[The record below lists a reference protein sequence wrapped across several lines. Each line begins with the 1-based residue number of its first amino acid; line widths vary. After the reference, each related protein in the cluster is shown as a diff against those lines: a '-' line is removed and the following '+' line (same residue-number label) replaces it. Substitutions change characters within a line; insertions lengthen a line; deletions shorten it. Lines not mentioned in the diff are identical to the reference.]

1 MARTFDGTND
11 QIAFG
16 SGAEIDALSAFTAVA
31 LVRITAAV
39 TSERQIL
46 TKMRS
51 PDYQGKMYIAAL
63 GGSGSDNKI
72 LAVVSRGP
80 GSDAVSIS
88 AADVLVVNQ
97 WQVIVTT
104 FDGTNAIKIYACALG
119 GALAEVSYSSQTA
132 GSGSIVDD
140 SSATLRVGARD
151 PLDATFFAG
160 GVAECSLWSRV
171 LSADELGA
179 LGRGFAP
186 AFFPRGRVFY
196 CPITGRYSTEPNW
209 AGTAHGTVTEA
220 SYLEH
225 PRVIYPTHVGPRLF
239 KATGSPPATAVP
251 VFVHQ
256 LRQQGIC

>member
-16 SGAEIDALSAFTAVA
+16 SGSEIDALSAFTAVA
-31 LVRITAAV
+31 LVRITGNV
-39 TSERQIL
+39 TTERQVV

-51 PDYQGKMYIAAL
+51 PDHQGKMYIAAL
-63 GGSGSDNKI
+63 GDGTTNNQI

-80 GSDAVSIS
+80 GTDATSIS
-88 AADVLVVNQ
+88 AANVLAVDT
-97 WQVIVTT
+97 WKVIVTT
-104 FDGTNAIKIYACALG
+104 FDGTNAVNIYSCSLG
-119 GALAEVSYSSQTA
+119 GVLTETSYVSQTA
-132 GSGSIVDD
+132 GSGALVDD
-140 SSATLRVGARD
+140 SSATLRVAARD

-160 GVAECSLWSRV
+160 GLAECAIWNRV
-171 LSADELGA
+171 LTADEMRA
-179 LGRGFAP
+179 LGKGFAP

>member
-16 SGAEIDALSAFTAVA
+16 SETAIDDISPFTAMA
-31 LVRITAAV
+31 LVRITGNV
-39 TSERQIL
+39 TDERQIL
-46 TKMRS
+46 TKMNS
-51 PDYQGKMYIAAL
+51 SFGGSMFITAL
-63 GGSGSDNKI
+63 GGGGNNNKI
-72 LAVVSRGP
+72 LVLRTGSTLLKAESAVN
-80 GSDAVSIS
+80 
-88 AADVLVVNQ
+88 VLVVNT
-97 WQVIVTT
+97 WRVIITSW
-104 FDGTNAIKIYACALG
+104 DGNLSSWPRIHACDIG
-119 GALAEVSYSSQTA
+119 GAIAEVAYTSQNLLTGPA
-132 GSGSIVDD
+132 TDAA
-140 SSATLRVGARD
+140 ATLRIGARD

-160 GVAECSLWSRV
+160 GLAECALWNRE
-171 LSADELGA
+171 LTADEMHA

-209 AGTAHGTVTEA
+209 AGTTHGTVTEA

>member
-31 LVRITAAV
+31 LVRITSTV
-39 TSERQIL
+39 TSEKQLL

-63 GGSGSDNKI
+63 GGGGTDNQI
-72 LAVVSRGP
+72 LAVVSRGL
-80 GSDAVSIS
+80 GTDASSVS
-88 AADVLVVNQ
+88 AANVLAVNS

-119 GALAEVSYSSQTA
+119 GVIAETSYTSQNA
-132 GSGSIVDD
+132 GSGSLVDD
-140 SSATLRVGARD
+140 SSASLRVATRD
-151 PLDATFFAG
+151 PLDATFFSG
-160 GVAECSLWSRV
+160 GLAECALWNRV
-171 LSADELGA
+171 LTADELRA

-196 CPITGRYSTEPNW
+196 CPIDGRTSPERNW
-209 AGTAHGTVTEA
+209 AGTTHGTVTEA
-220 SYLEH
+220 TYLEH
-225 PRVIYPTHVGPRLF
+225 PKVVYPSTRVWSSKG
-239 KATGSPPATAVP
+239 ATAAAFNAPWAASANV
-251 VFVHQ
+251 VLGTGQ
-256 LRQQGIC
+256 R